1 MQITESSREL
11 GSESGRRLAV
21 ADGAAWL
28 LVAACPVLFAVAT
41 WPIPGWATQ
50 DTIRHFSLPIIA
62 IETIIV
68 LVAFGRGFQ
77 LDQALLRLPAWSKTA
92 LAVLIAVA
100 VGTAVLV
107 AADTHGAV
115 ARTCSSIIHVL
126 FALALVHLFE
136 TAWRPLVAQVWVAIA
151 LGTMGFGLVLGLF
164 VSSTAPPETFE
175 WPVFYLAVTN
185 ARQLGFYSVVGAC
198 AAFGVALG
206 SSDHRRFLAWLAIAS
221 AMLGISFWSGT
232 RSSIVAFVAAFAIG
246 ARLFP
251 ALRRAKA
258 MAGMLLS
265 LFGGLAIGLASPTPH
280 PMFGPLRMLVSSSS
294 DDPGSGRTEIWLGTL
309 RVFRDKPLFGYGESQ
324 FRLLVPE
331 VHGAYNHPH
340 NWMLQILFQ
349 WGLVGAFCYFAL
361 AALVW
366 IHFERSVRD
375 LGDSALP
382 AYLVAI
388 SLLVYAL
395 YEGTLY
401 HPYPIA
407 MLALAITWAIA
418 AASRPNLYPL
428 VAGTSARTAA
438 DSGSRD

>member
-1 MQITESSREL
+1 
-11 GSESGRRLAV
+11 
-21 ADGAAWL
+21 
-28 LVAACPVLFAVAT
+28 
-41 WPIPGWATQ
+41 
-50 DTIRHFSLPIIA
+50 
-62 IETIIV
+62 
-68 LVAFGRGFQ
+68 
-77 LDQALLRLPAWSKTA
+77 
-92 LAVLIAVA
+92 
-100 VGTAVLV
+100 
-107 AADTHGAV
+107 
-115 ARTCSSIIHVL
+115 
-126 FALALVHLFE
+126 
-136 TAWRPLVAQVWVAIA
+136 
-151 LGTMGFGLVLGLF
+151 
-164 VSSTAPPETFE
+164 
-175 WPVFYLAVTN
+175 
-185 ARQLGFYSVVGAC
+185 
-198 AAFGVALG
+198 
-206 SSDHRRFLAWLAIAS
+206 
-221 AMLGISFWSGT
+221 
-232 RSSIVAFVAAFAIG
+232 
-246 ARLFP
+246 
-251 ALRRAKA
+251 

-401 HPYPIA
+401 DPYPIA